1 MEINITATKPE
12 FVKTLQ
18 DCEVKERDVAI
29 LEVEITSQSADVKW
43 FKDGELLGPSKEKLE
58 FVKDG
63 TVRKLFIRSTSVH
76 DEGEYKCSL
85 LDEECTAEV
94 IVVGKYELFEK

>member
-1 MEINITATKPE
+1 M
-12 FVKTLQ
+12 KTLQ

-43 FKDGELLGPSKEKLE
+43 FKDGEPLGPGKEKLD

-63 TVRKLFIRSTSVH
+63 TVRKLLIRSTSVH
-76 DEGEYKCSL
+76 DEGEYSCTL
-85 LDEECTAEV
+85 LDETCTAEV
-94 IVVGKYELFEK
+94 TVIGKLKLPLEHK